1 MPAADYD
8 RRYVE
13 AVLPDLHDYLL
24 AKEIY
29 WPIRSPARKDEPPFP
44 QFTLGNLLL
53 ALRRLAARRM
63 PLAQQAESAQLHS
76 DVERIRSQWRV
87 AWENKANREFSAR
100 LRLWRD
106 FLEELRS
113 KPNHHADRYAYE
125 VGRRVILALLANETS
140 QTPPAEVDLLRG
152 LDGLLHAIFLPGDF
166 TWEADLQPGF
176 PAEEYWFLYGSV
188 QSQSP

>member
-24 AKEIY
+24 VKEIY
-29 WPIRSPARKDEPPFP
+29 WPIRSTARKDEPPFP

-53 ALRRLAARRM
+53 ALRRLGVHRM
-63 PLAQQAESAQLHS
+63 PVPQQVEADRLQS

-87 AWENKANREFSAR
+87 AWENKAAREFSAR

-106 FLEELRS
+106 FLEDLRL
-113 KPNHHADRYAYE
+113 KPHNHTDRYAYE
-125 VGRRVILALLANETS
+125 VGRRVILVLLANETN
-140 QTPPAEVDLLRG
+140 QIQPVETELLRG
-152 LDGLLHAIFLPGDF
+152 LDGLLHAIFLPGEF
-166 TWEADLQPGF
+166 VWEADLQRGF
-176 PAEEYWFLYGSV
+176 PVEDYWFLYGSV
-188 QSQSP
+188 QIHSP